1 MGEVPAYANPLII
14 CLPSGS
20 GASRILISVGQML
33 VHEIDNGLHTLP
45 PGRDM
50 AEMIPGFLAE
60 EIGLAITASH
70 EIDKDVRGQI
80 PNFMLD
86 CRWTLAIVQAAIGN
100 GEVT

>member
-1 MGEVPAYANPLII
+1 
-14 CLPSGS
+14 
-20 GASRILISVGQML
+20 
-33 VHEIDNGLHTLP
+33 
-45 PGRDM
+45 M